1 MNLSDTLKTRLI
13 QGLVAIIIA
22 PAVVGIL
29 GGVLQLF
36 EILSTKATSWL
47 ISCIMLSL
55 FTTFLLIGIVAPI
68 VFLVL
73 FISQVR
79 DKEDPNRS
87 PVFAFIYLVVM
98 GGGLGFGAYHCF
110 FQIPIMYSRFLDG
123 FSTFLF

>member
-47 ISCIMLSL
+47 ISCIMLTL

-87 PVFAFIYLVVM
+87 PVFAFILFVVM
-98 GGGLGFGAYHCF
+98 GGGL
-110 FQIPIMYSRFLDG
+110 II
-123 FSTFLF
+123 